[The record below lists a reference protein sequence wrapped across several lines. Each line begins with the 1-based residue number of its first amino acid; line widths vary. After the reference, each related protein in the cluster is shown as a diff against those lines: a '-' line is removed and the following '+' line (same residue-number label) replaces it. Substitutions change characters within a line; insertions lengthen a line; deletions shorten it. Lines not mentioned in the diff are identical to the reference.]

1 MRKPVVSRTL
11 TYTWVR
17 CLLRILPNGE
27 PVEKD
32 MYMDGAV
39 PDKRTA
45 YRKIKKRL
53 PCNYYLVRIKLLETT
68 TENLAL
74 PREAFI
80 EAVKNYELKGQI
92 KEDKANGL

>member
-1 MRKPVVSRTL
+1 MRRPVVSRTL
-11 TYTWVR
+11 TYTRVR

-53 PCNYYLVRIKLLETT
+53 PSNYYLVRIKLLETT

-80 EAVKNYELKGQI
+80 EAVKTYELKGQN

>member
-11 TYTWVR
+11 TYTRVR

-32 MYMDGAV
+32 VYMDGAL

-53 PCNYYLVRIKLLETT
+53 PSNYYLVRIKLLETT

-80 EAVKNYELKGQI
+80 DACKNYEKGQL